1 MAACGIAP
9 EDDDGN
15 AAVRKLAVESKPPLD
30 AKRLQGAIDKI
41 IAGQYTTEKLRDTFT
56 LTSAQDKQVMEAIA
70 NA

>member
-1 MAACGIAP
+1 MAATGQAP

-15 AAVRKLAVESKPPLD
+15 AAVRKPAVEAKPPLD

-41 IAGQYTTEKLRDTFT
+41 LAGQYTTEKLRDTFT
-56 LTSAQDKQVMEAIA
+56 LTPAQEKQVVEVLA